1 MVTLASPSSSVLATP
16 VTVTVWATFQLEEV
30 KVRLAGLTVA
40 RLVVSLDNDTV
51 TSAVGAPVRAKAKV
65 PVPPSSAME
74 VRPDAALVVPAP
86 LHWSL
91 LLPLVPVNPVVHAAQ
106 VSVTVQAPRRRA
118 VQSGEHEMD
127 TGSLSTMVVATVAAV
142 TLV

>member
-74 VRPDAALVVPAP
+74 ASPDALETTPAAAEASTTVSPPARALVDA
-86 LHWSL
+86 
-91 LLPLVPVNPVVHAAQ
+91 
-106 VSVTVQAPRRRA
+106 
-118 VQSGEHEMD
+118 
-127 TGSLSTMVVATVAAV
+127 
-142 TLV
+142 